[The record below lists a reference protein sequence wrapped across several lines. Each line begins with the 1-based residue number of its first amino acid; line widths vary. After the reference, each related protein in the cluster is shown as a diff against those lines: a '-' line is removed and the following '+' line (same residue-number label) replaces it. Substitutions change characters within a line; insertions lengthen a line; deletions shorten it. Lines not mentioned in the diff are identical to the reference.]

1 MPIPSYRIAPGANRG
16 IIPPVSL
23 GAALRQTSFAA
34 RKVESREHASMPH
47 RHATAPTPN
56 PKSTFSRIIPMNPE
70 PAATLAPDPR
80 SAFSR
85 TNPPVSRTGRRTPTK
100 TRNCVFP
107 NLPFEPRADRATRGN
122 RKSAFSRIYPMNPEP
137 AATPAPDPRSE
148 FSRTNPPAFR
158 SRRGTRTKPRI
169 DVFVYQPSDPG
180 AGRGSHAKSPIHV
193 SAYQPCLA
201 ATAGGVRHDAH
212 DGAIPADLRL
222 HSIALAQ
229 SRKTLARCAR
239 IADAGRQLA
248 APISPG
254 QPGSRQQQEGSP

>member
-1 MPIPSYRIAPGANRG
+1 MPIPSYRITPGTNRD
-16 IIPPVSL
+16 IIPPISL
-23 GAALRQTSFAA
+23 GAVLRQTSFVA
-34 RKVESREHASMPH
+34 RKVESRERASMPH
-47 RHATAPTPN
+47 CHAAALVPN
-56 PKSTFSRIIPMNPE
+56 RRSTF
-70 PAATLAPDPR
+70 L
-80 SAFSR
+80 
-85 TNPPVSRTGRRTPTK
+85 
-100 TRNCVFP
+100 
-107 NLPFEPRADRATRGN
+107 
-122 RKSAFSRIYPMNPEP
+122 RIYPMNPEP
-137 AATPAPDPRSE
+137 AAAPMQNPKSTFPRIYPMNPEPTATPAPDPRSE